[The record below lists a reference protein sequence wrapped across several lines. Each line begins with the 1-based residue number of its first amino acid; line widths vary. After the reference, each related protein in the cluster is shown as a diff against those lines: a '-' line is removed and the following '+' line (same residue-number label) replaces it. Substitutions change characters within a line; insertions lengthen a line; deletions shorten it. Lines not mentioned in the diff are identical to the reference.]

1 MNIKHAITVALLAA
15 ASAAANAEVVLINF
29 ENLAAPTSVT
39 NQYAPLGVHFSA
51 TPVVDLKGV
60 LHNTVEVFSY
70 GGGAFGTR
78 AAGLWGGPILIT
90 FDSEVSNFS
99 VLMNDTEG
107 GTLLGSIRAFD
118 SNGNLMGYV
127 TDMTGAYNTASYY
140 QHTLALNISGI
151 RSVVL
156 MSDSDGAVFDNITF
170 TRIPAPS
177 AASLLGLGLL
187 ASGRRRRL

>member
-1 MNIKHAITVALLAA
+1 MNFKQMITVALLAGC
-15 ASAAANAEVVLINF
+15 SAVANAEVVVINF
-29 ENLAAPTSVT
+29 ENLSAPSSVT

-51 TPVVDLKGV
+51 TPVVDIKGV
-60 LHNTVEVFSY
+60 IHNTVEVFSY
-70 GGGAFGTR
+70 SGGAFGTR

-99 VLMNDTEG
+99 VLMNDTER
-107 GTLLGSIRAFD
+107 GTLLGSVRAFD
-118 SNGNLMGYV
+118 SNGNLMAYI

-140 QHTLALNISGI
+140 QHTFTLNFGGI

-156 MSDSDGAVFDNITF
+156 TADSDGAVFDNITF
-170 TRIPAPS
+170 TRIPAPN

-187 ASGRRRRL
+187 AAGRRRRP